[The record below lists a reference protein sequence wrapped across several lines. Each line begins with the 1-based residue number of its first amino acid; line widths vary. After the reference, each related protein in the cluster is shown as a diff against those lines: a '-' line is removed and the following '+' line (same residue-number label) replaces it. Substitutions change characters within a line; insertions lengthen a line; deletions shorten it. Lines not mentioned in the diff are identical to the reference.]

1 MRKWVWLVLLALIV
15 AGVVS
20 SSGGYNQYASPVNLL
35 QKRVLSTRAQP
46 TEKTFARGSVLLK
59 SIKSSTDITTTS
71 EPTINTPVIST
82 EKLLSHIKQLNFE
95 RYTEVGRSRARTY
108 LTQSLKKLGWTPQLQ
123 SFEGGVNVIAQRR
136 GTDLKAGAV
145 LVAAHYDTVAGSPG
159 ADDNATGVA
168 VLLEVSRLLG
178 SRPTPRTLQLALFDR
193 EELGLRGSRAFVGK
207 EQLENLHGVIVMDM
221 LGFACHTVGCQR
233 YPTGLPITPP
243 TDRGDFVAVVGDAE
257 HLPLLNVFQS
267 SQPNLPPV
275 LTVPVPL
282 KGLLMPDTLRSDH
295 APFWY
300 QGIGA
305 VLLTDTANLRTPHYH
320 KPSDTP
326 ATLDKLFLTGAAQ
339 IVVNATT
346 KLLESR
352 DRLETQ

>member
-20 SSGGYNQYASPVNLL
+20 SSGGYNQQASPVNLL

-46 TEKTFARGSVLLK
+46 TERTSARGLVP
-59 SIKSSTDITTTS
+59 KSSTDITTTS
-71 EPTINTPVIST
+71 KPTIYTPVVST
-82 EKLLSHIKQLNFE
+82 EKLSSHIKQLNFE
-95 RYTEVGRSRARTY
+95 RYTEIGRSRARTY
-108 LTQSLKKLGWTPQLQ
+108 LTQSLKKLGWTPELQ
-123 SFEGGVNVIAQRR
+123 SFEGGVNIIAQRQ
-136 GTDLKAGAV
+136 GTDPQAGAV
-145 LVAAHYDTVAGSPG
+145 LVAAHYDTVAVSPG

-168 VLLEVSRLLG
+168 VVLEVARLLG

-193 EELGLRGSRAFVGK
+193 EELGLRGSRAFVSNK
-207 EQLENLHGVIVMDM
+207 DQLENLHAVVVMDM
-221 LGFACHTVGCQR
+221 LGFACHTAGCQR

-275 LTVPVPL
+275 LTLPVPL

-300 QGIGA
+300 QGVGA

-320 KPSDTP
+320 QSSDTP
-326 ATLDKLFLTGAAQ
+326 ATLDKLFFTGAAQ

-346 KLLESR
+346 KLLESHE
-352 DRLETQ
+352 RLETQ